1 MKKIS
6 NSVAQ
11 TIKRITLSFTKESIL
26 AGFFFFLVLCS
37 WYILRPVRNEMAVQ
51 NSEILPYLLGIGALV
66 MLLLNPIYSWLASRK
81 NLKGVLIG
89 CYSFFISNLLGF
101 IILLEFFDP
110 SSTISLNQIFFY
122 KSQFFDTATSISLS
136 QIFYIWCNVY
146 SFFVVSIFW
155 VVIINLFRGVD
166 AVNVYGVIAAGGS
179 LGAYLGSEISKQ
191 LASTFNESGIV
202 FFTMIAIVF
211 LFLALMTGLG
221 LMKRFSNLEGINE
234 SPGGSSFDAI
244 KNLISSS
251 QIRSIGLYMYLW
263 TALMTVHW
271 ITSVEIINDWS
282 SDGGNRIIFFS
293 QIEQTVTIL
302 TLCTQFFLT
311 AALIRIVGPRYILM
325 SYGFLFTGVFIGY
338 FMAPTIGYVFVVTII
353 LRLFEYGINK
363 PTRELI
369 FSYLKK
375 IDRYKSSVFVDTFLV
390 RLGDFS
396 GSGLILISK
405 SAGVVF
411 SQVPLLAIPFA
422 GCVALLGFK
431 IPPKEQSQQQNGRIR
446 L

>member
-1 MKKIS
+1 MNNFLKLI
-6 NSVAQ
+6 AQ
-11 TIKRITLSFTKESIL
+11 AFKRLSLSFTKESLL

-66 MLLLNPIYSWLASRK
+66 MLFLNPVYSWLASRR
-81 NLKGVLIG
+81 NLRGVLLG
-89 CYSFFISNLLGF
+89 CYSFFILNLLGF
-101 IILLEFFDP
+101 IILWKLFDL
-110 SSTISLNQIFFY
+110 SS
-122 KSQFFDTATSISLS
+122 SILLS
-136 QIFYIWCNVY
+136 QIFYVWCNVY

-155 VVIINLFRGVD
+155 VVIINLFRGD
-166 AVNVYGVIAAGGS
+166 NAANVFGVIAAGGS

-191 LASTFNESGIV
+191 LASTFNESGII

-211 LFLALMTGLG
+211 LILALITGLS
-221 LMKRFSNLEGINE
+221 LMNRFTDLEGIKD
-234 SPGGSSFDAI
+234 SPGGTSFDAI
-244 KNLISSS
+244 QNLISSS

-271 ITSVEIINDWS
+271 ITSVEIVNAWS

-293 QIEQTVTIL
+293 EIEQTVTVL
-302 TLCTQFFLT
+302 TLFTQFFLT
-311 AALIRIVGPRYILM
+311 AAIMRLIGPKYILM
-325 SYGFLFTGVFIGY
+325 SYGFLFSGVFIGY
-338 FMAPTIGYVFVVTII
+338 FLAPTIGYVFVVTII

-375 IDRYKSSVFVDTFLV
+375 VDRYKSSVFVDTFLV

-396 GSGLILISK
+396 GAQFIVVASK
-405 SAGVVF
+405 GFGVAF
-411 SQVPLLAIPFA
+411 SQIPLLAIPFA
-422 GCVALLGFK
+422 GCVALLGWK
-431 IPPKEQSQQQNGRIR
+431 IPPKEKIKS
-446 L
+446 

>member
-1 MKKIS
+1 MVKGF
-6 NSVAQ
+6 
-11 TIKRITLSFTKESIL
+11 KRIALSFTKESIL

-66 MLLLNPIYSWLASRK
+66 MLALNPVYSWLASRK
-81 NLKGVLIG
+81 NLRGVLVG
-89 CYSFFISNLLGF
+89 CYSFFISNLLVF
-101 IILLEFFDP
+101 IILW
-110 SSTISLNQIFFY
+110 
-122 KSQFFDTATSISLS
+122 QFFDLSSSIMLS

-155 VVIINLFRGVD
+155 VVIINLFRGEN
-166 AVNVYGVIAAGGS
+166 AANVFGVIAAGGS
-179 LGAYLGSEISKQ
+179 IGAYLGSEISKQ
-191 LASTFNESGIV
+191 LASTFNESGII

-211 LFLALMTGLG
+211 LSLALMSGLG
-221 LMKRFSNLEGINE
+221 LMKRFSGLQGIHQ
-234 SPGGSSFDAI
+234 SPGGSSFDAL
-244 KNLISSS
+244 KNLISST

-263 TALMTVHW
+263 TALMTIHW
-271 ITSVEIINDWS
+271 ITSVEIINAWS
-282 SDGGNRIIFFS
+282 SDGGDRIIFFTE
-293 QIEQTVTIL
+293 IEQTVTVM
-302 TLCTQFFLT
+302 TLFTQFFLT
-311 AALIRIVGPRYILM
+311 AAILRIVGPKYILM

-338 FMAPTIGYVFVVTII
+338 FLSPTIGYVFFVTIV

-375 IDRYKSSVFVDTFLV
+375 IDRYKSSVLVDTFLV

-396 GSGLILISK
+396 GSGFILISK

-422 GCVALLGFK
+422 GCVALLGYK
-431 IPPKEQSQQQNGRIR
+431 IPPKKQINS
-446 L
+446 

>member
-1 MKKIS
+1 MNNFLKLIS
-6 NSVAQ
+6 QAL
-11 TIKRITLSFTKESIL
+11 KRLSLSFTKESLL

-66 MLLLNPIYSWLASRK
+66 MLFLNPVYSWLASRR
-81 NLKGVLIG
+81 NLRGVLLG
-89 CYSFFISNLLGF
+89 CYSFFILNLLGF
-101 IILLEFFDP
+101 IILWKFFDL
-110 SSTISLNQIFFY
+110 SSSIF
-122 KSQFFDTATSISLS
+122 LS
-136 QIFYIWCNVY
+136 QIFYVWCNVY

-155 VVIINLFRGVD
+155 VVIINLFRGD
-166 AVNVYGVIAAGGS
+166 NAANVFGVIAAGGS

-191 LASTFNESGIV
+191 LASTFNESGII

-211 LFLALMTGLG
+211 LILALIAGLS
-221 LMKRFSNLEGINE
+221 LMNRFADLEGIKN
-234 SPGGSSFDAI
+234 SPGGTSFDAMQ
-244 KNLISSS
+244 NLISSS

-271 ITSVEIINDWS
+271 ITSVEIVNAWS

-293 QIEQTVTIL
+293 EIEQTVTVL
-302 TLCTQFFLT
+302 TLFTQFFLT
-311 AALIRIVGPRYILM
+311 AAIMRLIGPKYILM
-325 SYGFLFTGVFIGY
+325 TYGFLFTGVFIGY
-338 FMAPTIGYVFVVTII
+338 FLYPTIGYVFIVTII
-353 LRLFEYGINK
+353 LRLFEYGVNK

-396 GSGLILISK
+396 GSGFILIAK

-422 GCVALLGFK
+422 GCLAFIGLK
-431 IPPKEQSQQQNGRIR
+431 IPPKSTN
-446 L
+446 